1 VFDIPAGSLSLATTP
16 DDRRRTSMTSATTR
30 EQQDTTPPPPPPAE
44 ITYSGQYSV
53 NPLAEV
59 GFRRMCAQLPAVLG
73 RIARLSW
80 RTDRRAVRLLFG
92 CQAVTGVAA
101 AVLLAATARAMEPV
115 LGSGSAGDRLRGA
128 LPALLVVALAAA
140 LGRAAAAVA
149 AYAERRITPRL
160 TTETDTALV
169 EAVCRVEAAA
179 YAEDGFS
186 DRHEAAEMGVIRTQV
201 MVTDAQRF
209 LSALIRMVT
218 AGGVLSVLNVLMLPL
233 LLLAVLPAGVGAV
246 LTARVD
252 YDIHYANVADRNV
265 RGMMRWWATTPKY
278 GDEVR
283 ANSMTD
289 YLVYWYRALSD
300 RCDRRTLAAA
310 PRTLRIALLSSLVG
324 GVFLV
329 ATWGALA
336 WLAVTGRID
345 LAVAATAVIAVQ
357 TMLAALSQ
365 VVVNG
370 AAVFHTSLYLGD
382 MQSFLDDAAA
392 RAPKRGPRELT
403 SPVGEVRLDEVVY
416 QYPGKDKPAVDGVS
430 LTLQRGRILAIVG
443 ANGSGKST
451 LTRLLTGIYL
461 PDKGKVTWNGIDL
474 AETDPASVWRRTGL
488 VPQIFAQWPLRVREN
503 VTLGQPRTHDDIPV
517 WEAVDAVGL
526 REAVAGLPAG
536 LDTLLSREIFG
547 GSELS
552 GGQWQRIACSRALYR
567 RPELL
572 ILDEPTSQMDPRG
585 EHRIFEQ
592 IKAIA
597 ADRITIVVTH
607 RLENTKIADHI
618 VVMEHG
624 RITEQGRY
632 DDLVHAGGTF
642 AELLALSQDR

>member
-1 VFDIPAGSLSLATTP
+1 
-16 DDRRRTSMTSATTR
+16 MTSAASR
-30 EQQDTTPPPPPPAE
+30 EERDITPPPPPPPAE

-59 GFRRMCAQLPAVLG
+59 SFRRMCGQLPAVLN
-73 RIARLSW
+73 RIARLAW
-80 RTDRRAVRLLFG
+80 RTDRRAVQLLLV
-92 CQAVTGVAA
+92 CQAVAGISA
-101 AVLLAATARAMEPV
+101 AVLLTATARAMKPV
-115 LGSGSAGDRLRGA
+115 LGDGSADDRLQGA
-128 LPALLVVALAAA
+128 VPALLVVTLAAA
-140 LGRAAAAVA
+140 LGRGTAAVA

-160 TTETDTALV
+160 TTETDSSLV
-169 EAVCRVEAAA
+169 EVVCRVEASA
-179 YAEDGFS
+179 YAEEGFS
-186 DRHEAAEMGVIRTQV
+186 DRHEAAEMGVMRSHV
-201 MVTDAQRF
+201 MVADAQRF

-218 AGGVLSVLNVLMLPL
+218 AGGVLSVLNPLMLPL

-252 YDIHYANVADRNV
+252 YEIHYANVADRNV
-265 RGMMRWWATTPKY
+265 RGMMRWWATTSKY

-283 ANSMTD
+283 ANSMAD
-289 YLVYWYRALSD
+289 YLVFWYRALSD

-310 PRTLRIALLSSLVG
+310 PRTLRIALLSALAG

-329 ATWGALA
+329 ATWSALA
-336 WLAVTGRID
+336 WLVVSGRIE

-357 TMLAALSQ
+357 TVLAALSQ

-370 AAVFHTSLYLGD
+370 AAVFHTSLYLSD

-392 RAPKRGPRELT
+392 RTPRRGPRKHSAPTE
-403 SPVGEVRLDEVVY
+403 EIRLEEVVY

-430 LTLQRGRILAIVG
+430 LTLKRGRILAIVG

-461 PDKGKVTWNGIDL
+461 PDKGRVTWNGTDL
-474 AETDPASVWRRTGL
+474 AEVDPATVWANTGL

-503 VTLGQPRTHDDIPV
+503 ITLGQPRTHDDVPV
-517 WEAVDAVGL
+517 WAAVDAVGL
-526 REAVAGLPAG
+526 REAVEDLPAG
-536 LDTLLSREIFG
+536 LDTLLSRDVFG
-547 GSELS
+547 GTELS

-567 RPELL
+567 RPGLL

-585 EHRIFEQ
+585 EHQIFEQ

-607 RLENTKIADHI
+607 RLENTRIADHI

-632 DDLVHAGGTF
+632 DDLVHGGGTF
-642 AELLALSQDR
+642 AELLELSQDR

>member
-1 VFDIPAGSLSLATTP
+1 
-16 DDRRRTSMTSATTR
+16 
-30 EQQDTTPPPPPPAE
+30 
-44 ITYSGQYSV
+44 
-53 NPLAEV
+53 
-59 GFRRMCAQLPAVLG
+59 MCRQLPAVLG

-80 RTDRRAVRLLFG
+80 RTDRQAVRLLLV
-92 CQAVTGVAA
+92 CQAVTGLSA
-101 AVLLAATARAMEPV
+101 AVLLAATARAMQPI
-115 LGSGSAGDRLRGA
+115 LGDGSAGDRLRGA
-128 LPALLVVALAAA
+128 VPALLVVAFAAG
-140 LGRAAAAVA
+140 LGRGTAAVA

-160 TTETDTALV
+160 TTETDSALV
-169 EAVCRVEAAA
+169 EAVCRVEASA
-179 YAEDGFS
+179 YAVDGFS
-186 DRHEAAEMGVIRTQV
+186 DRHEAAEMGVIRTHV

-209 LSALIRMVT
+209 LSSLIRMVT
-218 AGGVLSVLNVLMLPL
+218 AGGVLSVLNPLMLPL

-252 YDIHYANVADRNV
+252 YEIHYANVADRNV
-265 RGMMRWWATTPKY
+265 RGMMRWWATASKY

-289 YLVYWYRALSD
+289 YLVFWYRALSD
-300 RCDRRTLAAA
+300 RCDRRTLAAT
-310 PRTLRIALLSSLVG
+310 PRTLRIALLSALAG

-329 ATWGALA
+329 VTWGALA
-336 WLAVTGRID
+336 WLAVTGRIA

-357 TMLAALSQ
+357 TTLAALSQ
-365 VVVNG
+365 VVTYG
-370 AAVFHTSLYLGD
+370 AALFHTSLYLGD

-392 RAPKRGPRELT
+392 RAPRRGSRRLSAPAE
-403 SPVGEVRLDEVVY
+403 EVRLDEVVY
-416 QYPGKDKPAVDGVS
+416 QYPGKDRPAVDGVS
-430 LTLQRGRILAIVG
+430 LALRRGQILAIVG

-461 PDKGKVTWNGIDL
+461 PDKGKVTWNGTDL
-474 AETDPASVWRRTGL
+474 AEVDPATVWADTGL

-503 VTLGQPRTHDDIPV
+503 ITLGQPRTHDDVPV

-526 REAVAGLPAG
+526 REAVEDLPDG
-536 LDTLLSREIFG
+536 LDTLLSRDVFG
-547 GSELS
+547 GTELS

-567 RPELL
+567 RPGLL

-585 EHRIFEQ
+585 EHQIFER

-607 RLENTKIADHI
+607 RLENTRIADHI
-618 VVMEHG
+618 VVMEQG

-632 DDLVHAGGTF
+632 DDLVHGGGTF
-642 AELLALSQDR
+642 AELLRLSQDR

>member
-1 VFDIPAGSLSLATTP
+1 
-16 DDRRRTSMTSATTR
+16 MTSADTR
-30 EQQDTTPPPPPPAE
+30 SPQIPAPPPPPPPAE

-59 GFRRMCAQLPAVLG
+59 SFRQMCAQLPAVLG
-73 RIARLSW
+73 RIALLSW
-80 RTDRRAVRLLFG
+80 RTDRRAVRLLVG
-92 CQAVTGVAA
+92 CQAVTGVSA
-101 AVLLAATARAMEPV
+101 AVLLAATARAMRPV
-115 LGSGSAGDRLRGA
+115 LGDGSAGDRLRDA

-140 LGRAAAAVA
+140 LGRAAGAVA
-149 AYAERRITPRL
+149 SYAERRITPRL
-160 TTETDTALV
+160 TTEVDAALV

-179 YAEDGFS
+179 YAESGFS
-186 DRHEAAEMGVIRTQV
+186 DRREAAEMGVIRSHV

-209 LSALIRMVT
+209 VAALIRMVT
-218 AGGVLSVLNVLMLPL
+218 AGGVLSVLNPLMLPL

-252 YDIHYANVADRNV
+252 YEIHYANVADRNV
-265 RGMMRWWATTPKY
+265 RGMMRWWATESKY

-289 YLVYWYRALSD
+289 YLVYWQRALSD

-310 PRTLRIALLSSLVG
+310 PRTLRIALLSALAG

-336 WLAVTGRID
+336 WLAVSGRVD

-357 TMLAALSQ
+357 TTLAALSQ

-382 MQSFLDDAAA
+382 MQAFLDEAAG
-392 RAPKRGPRELT
+392 RAPKRGLRRLT
-403 SPVGEVRLDEVVY
+403 APVAEIRLEEVVY
-416 QYPGKDKPAVDGVS
+416 QYPGKDKPAIDGVS
-430 LTLQRGRILAIVG
+430 LALERGQILAIVG

-461 PDKGKVTWNGIDL
+461 PDKGKATWNGTDL
-474 AETDPASVWRRTGL
+474 AEVDPGTVWANTGL

-503 VTLGQPRTHDDIPV
+503 ITLGQPRTHDDAPV
-517 WEAVDAVGL
+517 WEAIDAVGL
-526 REAVAGLPAG
+526 REAVEDLPAG
-536 LDTLLSREIFG
+536 LDTLLARDVFG
-547 GSELS
+547 GSEIS
-552 GGQWQRIACSRALYR
+552 GGQWQRVACSRALYR
-567 RPELL
+567 RPALL

-585 EHRIFEQ
+585 EHLMFEQ

-632 DDLVHAGGTF
+632 EDLVHAGGTF
-642 AELLALSQDR
+642 AELLELSQDR

>member
-1 VFDIPAGSLSLATTP
+1 
-16 DDRRRTSMTSATTR
+16 MTSAATHT
-30 EQQDTTPPPPPPAE
+30 QQSTAPPPPPPAE

-59 GFRRMCAQLPAVLG
+59 SFRRMCGQIPAVLG

-80 RTDRRAVRLLFG
+80 RTDRFAVQLLLG
-92 CQAVTGVAA
+92 CQAVTGVSA
-101 AVLLAATARAMEPV
+101 AVLLASTAHVMKPV
-115 LGSGSAGDRLRGA
+115 LGGGPPGDRLHA
-128 LPALLVVALAAA
+128 AVPALLVVALAAA
-140 LGRAAAAVA
+140 LGRGSTAVA
-149 AYAERRITPRL
+149 TYAERRITPRL
-160 TTETDTALV
+160 MTETDSALV
-169 EAVCRVEAAA
+169 EAVCRVEASA
-179 YAEDGFS
+179 YAEEGFS

-201 MVTDAQRF
+201 MVSDAQRF

-218 AGGVLSVLNVLMLPL
+218 AGGVLSVLNPLMLPL

-252 YDIHYANVADRNV
+252 YEIHYANIADRNV

-283 ANSMTD
+283 ANSMTG
-289 YLVYWYRALSD
+289 YLVHWYRALSD

-310 PRTLRIALLSSLVG
+310 PRTLRIAALSALAG

-329 ATWGALA
+329 ATWSALA
-336 WLAVTGRID
+336 WLAVSGRIA
-345 LAVAATAVIAVQ
+345 LSVAATAVIAVQ
-357 TMLAALSQ
+357 TTLAALSQ

-382 MQSFLDDAAA
+382 MQAFLDDAAA
-392 RAPKRGPRELT
+392 RTPKRGPAAPCDAVERI
-403 SPVGEVRLDEVVY
+403 RLDEVVY
-416 QYPGKDKPAVDGVS
+416 RYPGKDKPAVDGVS
-430 LTLQRGRILAIVG
+430 LTLERGQILAIVG

-461 PDKGKVTWNGIDL
+461 ADKGRVTWNGTDL
-474 AETDPASVWRRTGL
+474 AGVDPAGVWAQTGL
-488 VPQIFAQWPLRVREN
+488 VPQIFAQWPMPVREN
-503 VTLGQPRTHDDIPV
+503 ITLGQPRGHDDAPV
-517 WEAVDAVGL
+517 WEVVDAVGL
-526 REAVAGLPAG
+526 REAVDDLPAG
-536 LDTLLSREIFG
+536 LDTLLSREVFG

-552 GGQWQRIACSRALYR
+552 GGQWQRIACSRALFR
-567 RPELL
+567 RPGLL

-585 EHRIFEQ
+585 EHQIFER

-597 ADRITIVVTH
+597 AGRITIVVTH
-607 RLENTKIADHI
+607 RLENTKVADHI

-632 DDLVHAGGTF
+632 DDLVHAGGVF
-642 AELLALSQDR
+642 AELLRLSQDR

>member
-1 VFDIPAGSLSLATTP
+1 
-16 DDRRRTSMTSATTR
+16 MN
-30 EQQDTTPPPPPPAE
+30 EQQTTPPPPPPAE
-44 ITYSGQYSV
+44 ITYSGHYAI

-59 GFRRMCAQLPAVLG
+59 SFRRMCAQIPAVLG

-80 RTDRRAVRLLFG
+80 RTDRRAVQLLLG
-92 CQAVTGVAA
+92 CQLVTGASA
-101 AVLLAATARAMEPV
+101 AVLLTATARAMEPV
-115 LGSGSAGDRLRGA
+115 LGSGSAGERLRGA

-140 LGRAAAAVA
+140 LARTAGAVA
-149 AYAERRITPRL
+149 SYAERRITPRL
-160 TTETDTALV
+160 TTETDSALV
-169 EAVCRVEAAA
+169 EAVCRVEAVA
-179 YAEDGFS
+179 YAEDGFA
-186 DRHEAAEMGVIRTQV
+186 DRREAAEMGVMRTHV
-201 MVTDAQRF
+201 MVADAQRF
-209 LSALIRMVT
+209 VSSVIRMVT
-218 AGGVLSVLNVLMLPL
+218 AGGVLSVLNPLMLPL

-246 LTARVD
+246 LSARVD
-252 YDIHYANVADRNV
+252 YEIHYANVADRNV
-265 RGMMRWWATTPKY
+265 RGMMRWWATESRY
-278 GDEVR
+278 SDEVR

-300 RCDRRTLAAA
+300 RCDRRSLGAA
-310 PRTLRIALLSSLVG
+310 PRTLRIALLSALAG
-324 GVFLV
+324 GVFLL

-336 WLAVTGRID
+336 WLAVSGRID

-357 TMLAALSQ
+357 TTLAALSQ
-365 VVVNG
+365 VVIGG

-392 RAPKRGPRELT
+392 RAPRRGPDRIAA
-403 SPVGEVRLDEVVY
+403 PVDEIRLEEVVY

-430 LTLQRGRILAIVG
+430 LTLRRGQILAIVG

-451 LTRLLTGIYL
+451 LTRLLTGVYL
-461 PDKGKVTWNGIDL
+461 PEKGAVSWNGTDL
-474 AETDPASVWRRTGL
+474 SGADPSTVWACTGL

-503 VTLGQPRTHDDIPV
+503 VTLGQPRTHDDTPV

-526 REAVAGLPAG
+526 RDAVEDLPAG
-536 LDTLLSREIFG
+536 LDTLLARDLWG
-547 GSELS
+547 GTELS

-585 EHRIFEQ
+585 EHQIFEQ
-592 IKAIA
+592 IKAIS

-618 VVMEHG
+618 IVMEHG
-624 RITEQGRY
+624 RITERGTY
-632 DDLVHAGGTF
+632 DDLAHGGGTF
-642 AELLALSQDR
+642 AELLELSQDR

>member
-1 VFDIPAGSLSLATTP
+1 
-16 DDRRRTSMTSATTR
+16 
-30 EQQDTTPPPPPPAE
+30 
-44 ITYSGQYSV
+44 
-53 NPLAEV
+53 
-59 GFRRMCAQLPAVLG
+59 MCAQIPAVLG

-80 RTDRRAVRLLFG
+80 RTDRRAVQLLLG
-92 CQAVTGVAA
+92 CQVVTGVCA

-115 LGSGSAGDRLRGA
+115 LGDGSAADRLRGA
-128 LPALLVVALAAA
+128 LPALLVVAF
-140 LGRAAAAVA
+140 AVA
-149 AYAERRITPRL
+149 MGRTAGAVATYAERRITPRL

-179 YAEDGFS
+179 YAEEGFS
-186 DRHEAAEMGVIRTQV
+186 DRHEAAEMGVIRTLV

-218 AGGVLSVLNVLMLPL
+218 AGGVLSVLNPLMLPL

-252 YDIHYANVADRNV
+252 YEIHYANVADRNV

-310 PRTLRIALLSSLVG
+310 PRTLRIALLSSLAG

-329 ATWGALA
+329 ATWAALA
-336 WLAVTGRID
+336 WLAVTGRIA

-357 TMLAALSQ
+357 TTLAALSQ
-365 VVVNG
+365 VVING
-370 AAVFHTSLYLGD
+370 AAVFHTSLYLSD
-382 MQSFLDDAAA
+382 MQAFLDDAAA

-403 SPVGEVRLDEVVY
+403 APVEEIRLDEVVY

-430 LTLQRGRILAIVG
+430 LTLERGQILAIVG

-461 PDKGKVTWNGIDL
+461 PDKGKVTWNGTDL
-474 AETDPASVWRRTGL
+474 AEVDPETVWRRTGL

-503 VTLGQPRTHDDIPV
+503 VTLGQPRTHDDTPV

-526 REAVAGLPAG
+526 REAVEDLPAG

-552 GGQWQRIACSRALYR
+552 GGQWQRIACARALYR
-567 RPELL
+567 RPGLL

-585 EHRIFEQ
+585 EHQIFEQ

-607 RLENTKIADHI
+607 RLENTQVADRI

-624 RITEQGRY
+624 RICEQGTY
-632 DDLVHAGGTF
+632 EELAASGGLF
-642 AELLALSQDR
+642 AELLALSHDR

>member
-1 VFDIPAGSLSLATTP
+1 MFDISARSLSFTCTSDPPQEDHVDLGRHAHAAV
-16 DDRRRTSMTSATTR
+16 RRAL
-30 EQQDTTPPPPPPAE
+30 PPPAE

-59 GFRRMCAQLPAVLG
+59 SFRRMCGQIPAVLG

-80 RTDRRAVRLLFG
+80 RTDRFAVQLLLG
-92 CQAVTGVAA
+92 CQAVTGVSA
-101 AVLLAATARAMEPV
+101 AVLLASTAHVMKPV
-115 LGSGSAGDRLRGA
+115 LGGGPPGDRLHA
-128 LPALLVVALAAA
+128 AVPALLVVALAAA
-140 LGRAAAAVA
+140 LGRGSTAVA
-149 AYAERRITPRL
+149 TYAERRITPRL
-160 TTETDTALV
+160 MTETDSALV
-169 EAVCRVEAAA
+169 EAVCRVEASA
-179 YAEDGFS
+179 YAEEGFS

-201 MVTDAQRF
+201 MVSDAQRF

-218 AGGVLSVLNVLMLPL
+218 AGGVLSVLNPLMLPL

-252 YDIHYANVADRNV
+252 YEIHYANIADRNV

-283 ANSMTD
+283 ANSMTG
-289 YLVYWYRALSD
+289 YLVHWYRALSD

-310 PRTLRIALLSSLVG
+310 PRTLRIAALSALAG

-329 ATWGALA
+329 ATWSALA
-336 WLAVTGRID
+336 WLAVSGRIA
-345 LAVAATAVIAVQ
+345 LSVAATAVIAVQ
-357 TMLAALSQ
+357 TTLAALSQ

-382 MQSFLDDAAA
+382 MQAFLDDAAA
-392 RAPKRGPRELT
+392 RTPKRGPAAPCGAVERI
-403 SPVGEVRLDEVVY
+403 RLDEVVY
-416 QYPGKDKPAVDGVS
+416 RYPGKDKPAVDGVS
-430 LTLQRGRILAIVG
+430 LTLERGQILAIVG

-461 PDKGKVTWNGIDL
+461 ADKGKVTWNGTDL
-474 AETDPASVWRRTGL
+474 AGVDPAGVWAQTGL
-488 VPQIFAQWPLRVREN
+488 VPQIFAQWPMPVREN
-503 VTLGQPRTHDDIPV
+503 ITLGQPRGHDDAPV
-517 WEAVDAVGL
+517 WEVVDAVGL
-526 REAVAGLPAG
+526 REAVDDLPAG
-536 LDTLLSREIFG
+536 LDTLLSREVFG

-567 RPELL
+567 RPGLL

-585 EHRIFEQ
+585 EHQIFER

-597 ADRITIVVTH
+597 AGRITIVVTH
-607 RLENTKIADHI
+607 RLENTKVADHI

-632 DDLVHAGGTF
+632 DDLVHAGGVF
-642 AELLALSQDR
+642 AELLRLSQDR

>member
-1 VFDIPAGSLSLATTP
+1 
-16 DDRRRTSMTSATTR
+16 MTSADTQ
-30 EQQDTTPPPPPPAE
+30 EQQNTAPPPPPPAD
-44 ITYSGQYSV
+44 IAYSGQYSV

-59 GFRRMCAQLPAVLG
+59 SFRRMCAQIPAVLG

-80 RTDRRAVRLLFG
+80 RTDRRAVQLLLG
-92 CQAVTGVAA
+92 CQVVTGVSA
-101 AVLLAATARAMEPV
+101 AVLLAATARAMEPI
-115 LGSGSAGDRLRGA
+115 LGDGSAGERLRGA
-128 LPALLVVALAAA
+128 VPALLVVALAAA
-140 LGRAAAAVA
+140 MGRTAGAVA
-149 AYAERRITPRL
+149 TYAERRITPRL

-179 YAEDGFS
+179 YAEEGFS
-186 DRHEAAEMGVIRTQV
+186 DRHEAAEMGVIRTHV

-218 AGGVLSVLNVLMLPL
+218 AGGVLSVLNPVMLPL

-252 YDIHYANVADRNV
+252 YEIHYANVADRNV

-310 PRTLRIALLSSLVG
+310 PRTLRIALLSSLAG

-329 ATWGALA
+329 AAWAALA
-336 WLAVTGRID
+336 WLAVTGRIA

-357 TMLAALSQ
+357 TTLAALSQ
-365 VVVNG
+365 VVING
-370 AAVFHTSLYLGD
+370 AAVFHTSLYLSD
-382 MQSFLDDAAA
+382 MQAFLDDAAA

-403 SPVGEVRLDEVVY
+403 APVEEIQLDEVVY

-430 LTLQRGRILAIVG
+430 LTLERGQILAIVG

-461 PDKGKVTWNGIDL
+461 PDKGKVTWNGTDL
-474 AETDPASVWRRTGL
+474 AAVDPETVWRCTGL

-503 VTLGQPRTHDDIPV
+503 VTLGQPRTHDDTPV
-517 WEAVDAVGL
+517 WEAIDAVGL
-526 REAVAGLPAG
+526 REAVEDLPAG
-536 LDTLLSREIFG
+536 LDTLLSREVFG

-567 RPELL
+567 RPGLL

-585 EHRIFEQ
+585 EHQIFEQ
-592 IKAIA
+592 IKDIA
-597 ADRITIVVTH
+597 ADHVTIVVTH
-607 RLENTKIADHI
+607 RLENTKIADRI
-618 VVMEHG
+618 IVMENG
-624 RITEQGRY
+624 RIAEHGTY
-632 DDLVHAGGTF
+632 DELAHGGGLF
-642 AELLALSQDR
+642 AELLALSTDR

>member
-1 VFDIPAGSLSLATTP
+1 
-16 DDRRRTSMTSATTR
+16 MTSAEAR
-30 EQQDTTPPPPPPAE
+30 SKQNGAPPPPPPAE
-44 ITYSGQYSV
+44 ITYSGHYSV

-59 GFRRMCAQLPAVLG
+59 SFRRMCAQIPAVLG

-80 RTDRRAVRLLFG
+80 RTDRRAVQILIG
-92 CQAVTGVAA
+92 CQVVTGMAA
-101 AVLLAATARAMEPV
+101 AVLLAATARTMEPV
-115 LGSGSAGDRLRGA
+115 LGDGPPSDRLRGA

-140 LGRAAAAVA
+140 LGRGAGAVA
-149 AYAERRITPRL
+149 TYAERRITPRL
-160 TTETDTALV
+160 TTETDSALV

-179 YAEDGFS
+179 YAEAGFS
-186 DRHEAAEMGVIRTQV
+186 DRQEAAEMGVIRTHV
-201 MVTDAQRF
+201 MVTDSQRF

-233 LLLAVLPAGVGAV
+233 LLLAVLPAGVGAI

-252 YDIHYANVADRNV
+252 YEIHYANVSDRNV
-265 RGMMRWWATTPKY
+265 RGMMRWWATTSKY

-289 YLVYWYRALSD
+289 YLVFWYRALSD

-310 PRTLRIALLSSLVG
+310 PRTLRIALLSALAG

-336 WLAVTGRID
+336 WLAVTGRIE

-357 TMLAALSQ
+357 TTLAALSQ
-365 VVVNG
+365 VVING
-370 AAVFHTSLYLGD
+370 AAVFHTSLYLSD
-382 MQSFLDDAAA
+382 MQSFLDDASA
-392 RAPKRGPRELT
+392 RAPRRGPSELT
-403 SPVGEVRLDEVVY
+403 APVEEIRLDEVVY

-430 LTLQRGRILAIVG
+430 LTLERGQILAIVG

-461 PDKGKVTWNGIDL
+461 PDKGKVTWNGTDL
-474 AETDPASVWRRTGL
+474 ANADPATVWSNTGL

-503 VTLGQPRTHDDIPV
+503 ITLGQPRTHDDAPV

-526 REAVAGLPAG
+526 RDAVEELPAG
-536 LDTLLSREIFG
+536 LDTLLARDVFG

-552 GGQWQRIACSRALYR
+552 GGQWQRVACSRALYR
-567 RPELL
+567 RPGLL

-585 EHRIFEQ
+585 EHQIFEQ

-607 RLENTKIADHI
+607 RLENTRSL
-618 VVMEHG
+618 G
-624 RITEQGRY
+624 Y
-632 DDLVHAGGTF
+632 DVRRSRSRGHSGSSWAC
-642 AELLALSQDR
+642 LSR

>member
-1 VFDIPAGSLSLATTP
+1 
-16 DDRRRTSMTSATTR
+16 MTSADSH
-30 EQQDTTPPPPPPAE
+30 ELQDAAPSFPPPAE

-53 NPLAEV
+53 NPLAQV
-59 GFRRMCAQLPAVLG
+59 SFRRMCGQIPKVLRRIAQLA
-73 RIARLSW
+73 W
-80 RTDRRAVRLLFG
+80 RTDRRAVQLLLG
-92 CQAVTGVAA
+92 CQVVTGVSA
-101 AVLLAATARAMEPV
+101 AVLLTATAEAMEPILSDAAV
-115 LGSGSAGDRLRGA
+115 ADRLRSA
-128 LPALLVVALAAA
+128 LPALVVVALAAG
-140 LGRAAAAVA
+140 LGRGAGSVA
-149 AYAERRITPRL
+149 TYAERRITPRL

-186 DRHEAAEMGVIRTQV
+186 DRQEAAEMGVIRTHV
-201 MVTDAQRF
+201 MISDAQRF
-209 LSALIRMVT
+209 MSALIRMIT

-246 LTARVD
+246 LTAKVD
-252 YDIHYANVADRNV
+252 YEIHYANVADRNV
-265 RGMMRWWATTPKY
+265 RGMMRWWATTSKY

-289 YLVYWYRALSD
+289 YLVFWYRSLSD

-310 PRTLRIALLSSLVG
+310 PRTLRISLLSSLAG

-357 TMLAALSQ
+357 TTLAALSG
-365 VVVNG
+365 VVING

-382 MQSFLDDAAA
+382 MQSFLDDATA
-392 RAPKRGPRELT
+392 RAPKRGPRKHSVPTEEIR
-403 SPVGEVRLDEVVY
+403 VEEVVY
-416 QYPGKDKPAVDGVS
+416 QYPGKDRPAVDGVS
-430 LTLQRGRILAIVG
+430 LTLRRGQILAIVG

-461 PDKGKVTWNGIDL
+461 PDKGKVTWNGLDL
-474 AETDPASVWRRTGL
+474 AEVDPATVWADTGL

-503 VTLGQPRTHDDIPV
+503 VTLGQPRTHDDGPV

-526 REAVAGLPAG
+526 RKAVEDLPAE
-536 LDTLLSREIFG
+536 LDTLLARDIFG
-547 GSELS
+547 GAELS
-552 GGQWQRIACSRALYR
+552 GGEWQRLACSRALYR
-567 RPELL
+567 LPGLL

-585 EHRIFEQ
+585 EHGIFEQ

-607 RLENTKIADHI
+607 RLENTRIADHI
-618 VVMEHG
+618 IVMEQG
-624 RITEQGRY
+624 RITEQGQY

-642 AELLALSQDR
+642 AELLELSQDR

>member
-1 VFDIPAGSLSLATTP
+1 
-16 DDRRRTSMTSATTR
+16 MTSADTQ
-30 EQQDTTPPPPPPAE
+30 EQQTTAPPPPPPAD

-59 GFRRMCAQLPAVLG
+59 SFRRMCAQIPSVLG

-80 RTDRRAVRLLFG
+80 RTDRRAVQLLLG
-92 CQAVTGVAA
+92 CQVVTGVSA
-101 AVLLAATARAMEPV
+101 AVLLAATAHAMKPI
-115 LGSGSAGDRLRGA
+115 LGDGSAGERLRGA
-128 LPALLVVALAAA
+128 VPALLVVALAAA
-140 LGRAAAAVA
+140 LGRTAGAVA
-149 AYAERRITPRL
+149 TYAERRITPLL

-179 YAEDGFS
+179 YAEEGFS
-186 DRHEAAEMGVIRTQV
+186 DRHEAAEMGVIRTLV

-218 AGGVLSVLNVLMLPL
+218 AGGVLSVLNPLMLPL

-252 YDIHYANVADRNV
+252 YEIHYANVADRNV

-310 PRTLRIALLSSLVG
+310 PRTLRIALLSSLAG

-329 ATWGALA
+329 ATWAALA
-336 WLAVTGRID
+336 WLAVTGRIA

-357 TMLAALSQ
+357 TTLAALSQ
-365 VVVNG
+365 VVING
-370 AAVFHTSLYLGD
+370 AAVFHTSLYLSD
-382 MQSFLDDAAA
+382 MQAFLDDAAA
-392 RAPKRGPRELT
+392 RAPKRGPLELT
-403 SPVGEVRLDEVVY
+403 APVEEIRLDEVVY

-430 LTLQRGRILAIVG
+430 LSLQRGQILAIVG

-461 PDKGKVTWNGIDL
+461 PDKGKVTWNGTDL
-474 AETDPASVWRRTGL
+474 AEVDPETVWRCTGL

-503 VTLGQPRTHDDIPV
+503 VTLGQPRTHDDNPV
-517 WEAVDAVGL
+517 WEAIDAVGL
-526 REAVAGLPAG
+526 REAVEDLPAG
-536 LDTLLSREIFG
+536 LDTLLSREVFG

-567 RPELL
+567 RPGLL

-585 EHRIFEQ
+585 EHQIFEQ

-607 RLENTKIADHI
+607 RLENTQVADRI
-618 VVMEHG
+618 IVMEHG
-624 RITEQGRY
+624 RISEQGTY
-632 DDLVHAGGTF
+632 EELAAGGGLF
-642 AELLALSQDR
+642 AELLALSHDR

>member
-1 VFDIPAGSLSLATTP
+1 
-16 DDRRRTSMTSATTR
+16 MTSADTH
-30 EQQDTTPPPPPPAE
+30 EKQDTAPPFPPPAE

-59 GFRRMCAQLPAVLG
+59 SFRRMCAQIPNVLR

-80 RTDRRAVRLLFG
+80 RVDRRAVQLLLC
-92 CQAVTGVAA
+92 CQVLTGVSA
-101 AVLLAATARAMEPV
+101 AVLLTATAAAMEPILSDNAV
-115 LGSGSAGDRLRGA
+115 ADRLRSA
-128 LPALLVVALAAA
+128 LPALVVVALAAA
-140 LGRAAAAVA
+140 LGRAAGSAAT
-149 AYAERRITPRL
+149 YAERRITPRL
-160 TTETDTALV
+160 TTEMDTALV

-186 DRHEAAEMGVIRTQV
+186 DRQEAAEMGVIRTHV
-201 MVTDAQRF
+201 MVGDAQRF
-209 LSALIRMVT
+209 MSALIRMTT

-233 LLLAVLPAGVGAV
+233 LLLAVLPAGIGAV

-252 YDIHYANVADRNV
+252 YETHYANVADRNV
-265 RGMMRWWATTPKY
+265 RGMMRWWSTNAKY

-289 YLVYWYRALSD
+289 YLVFWYRALSD
-300 RCDRRTLAAA
+300 RCDRRTLAAT
-310 PRTLRIALLSSLVG
+310 PRTLRISLLSSLAG
-324 GVFLV
+324 GFFLV
-329 ATWGALA
+329 ATWAALA
-336 WLAVTGRID
+336 WLAVTGRIE
-345 LAVAATAVIAVQ
+345 LAVAATAVVAVQ
-357 TMLAALSQ
+357 TTLAALSQ
-365 VVVNG
+365 VVING

-382 MQSFLDDAAA
+382 MQSFLDNAAD
-392 RAPKRGPRELT
+392 RAPRRGPRT
-403 SPVGEVRLDEVVY
+403 VTAPVEEIKVDEAVY

-430 LTLQRGRILAIVG
+430 LTLRRGEILAIVG

-461 PDKGKVTWNGIDL
+461 PDKGRVTWNGTDL
-474 AETDPASVWRRTGL
+474 ADADPATVWANTGL

-503 VTLGQPRTHDDIPV
+503 VTLGQPRTHGDGPV
-517 WEAVDAVGL
+517 WEAVDTVGL
-526 REAVAGLPAG
+526 REAVEDLPAG
-536 LDTLLSREIFG
+536 LDTLLARDVFG

-567 RPELL
+567 RPGLL

-585 EHRIFEQ
+585 DHQIFER

-597 ADRITIVVTH
+597 AERITIVVTH

-624 RITEQGRY
+624 RITEHGRY

-642 AELLALSQDR
+642 AELLRLSQDR

>member
-1 VFDIPAGSLSLATTP
+1 MNSTP
-16 DDRRRTSMTSATTR
+16 TS
-30 EQQDTTPPPPPPAE
+30 EQQTTPPPPPPAE
-44 ITYSGQYSV
+44 ITYSGHYGI

-59 GFRRMCAQLPAVLG
+59 SFRRMCGQIPAVLG

-80 RTDRRAVRLLFG
+80 RTDRRAVQLLVG
-92 CQAVTGVAA
+92 CQLVTGISA
-101 AVLLAATARAMEPV
+101 AVLLTATARAMVPV
-115 LGSGSAGDRLRGA
+115 LGAGSAGERLRGA
-128 LPALLVVALAAA
+128 LPALVVVAVAAA
-140 LGRAAAAVA
+140 LARTAGAVA
-149 AYAERRITPRL
+149 SYAERRVTPRL
-160 TTETDTALV
+160 TTETDSALV

-179 YAEDGFS
+179 YAEDGFA
-186 DRHEAAEMGVIRTQV
+186 DRREAAEMGVMRTHV

-209 LSALIRMVT
+209 VSAVIRMVT
-218 AGGVLSVLNVLMLPL
+218 AGGVLSVMNPLLLPL

-246 LTARVD
+246 LSARVD
-252 YDIHYANVADRNV
+252 YEIHYANVADRNV
-265 RGMMRWWATTPKY
+265 RGMMRWWATESRY
-278 GDEVR
+278 SDEVR

-300 RCDRRTLAAA
+300 RCDRRSLAAA
-310 PRTLRIALLSSLVG
+310 PRTLRIALLSAVAG
-324 GVFLV
+324 GVFLL

-336 WLAVTGRID
+336 WLAVSGRID

-357 TMLAALSQ
+357 TTLAALSQ
-365 VVVNG
+365 VVIG
-370 AAVFHTSLYLGD
+370 AAAVFHTSLYLGD
-382 MQSFLDDAAA
+382 MQSFLDVAAA
-392 RAPKRGPRELT
+392 RAPRRGPRRLAA
-403 SPVGEVRLDEVVY
+403 PVDEIRLEEVVY

-430 LTLQRGRILAIVG
+430 LTLRRGQILAIVG

-451 LTRLLTGIYL
+451 LTRLLTAVYL
-461 PDKGKVTWNGIDL
+461 PDKGTVSWNGTDL
-474 AETDPASVWRRTGL
+474 SGVDPATVWAHTGL

-503 VTLGQPRTHDDIPV
+503 VTLGQPRTYDDAPV

-526 REAVAGLPAG
+526 RDAVEDLPAG
-536 LDTLLSREIFG
+536 LDTLLARDLWG
-547 GSELS
+547 GTELS

-585 EHRIFEQ
+585 EHQIFEQ
-592 IKAIA
+592 IKAVA

-607 RLENTKIADHI
+607 RLENTRIADRI

-632 DDLVHAGGTF
+632 EELAHGGGTF
-642 AELLALSQDR
+642 AELLELSQDR

>member
-1 VFDIPAGSLSLATTP
+1 MTAAATNRHQPT
-16 DDRRRTSMTSATTR
+16 A
-30 EQQDTTPPPPPPAE
+30 PPPAE
-44 ITYSGQYSV
+44 IAYSGQYSV

-59 GFRRMCAQLPAVLG
+59 SFRRMCGQIPAVVR

-80 RTDRRAVRLLFG
+80 RTDQRAVQLLLG
-92 CQAVTGVAA
+92 CQVVTGISA
-101 AVLLAATARAMEPV
+101 AVLLAATAHALGPV
-115 LGSGSAGDRLRGA
+115 LGNGSAGDRLHEA
-128 LPALLVVALAAA
+128 VPALVVVALAAA
-140 LGRAAAAVA
+140 LGRGAAAVA
-149 AYAERRITPRL
+149 TYAERRITPRL
-160 TTETDTALV
+160 TTKTDSTLV
-169 EAVCRVEAAA
+169 EAVCRVEASA
-179 YAEDGFS
+179 YAEEGFS
-186 DRHEAAEMGVIRTQV
+186 DRREAAEMAVTRTRV
-201 MVTDAQRF
+201 MVTDTQRF

-218 AGGVLSVLNVLMLPL
+218 AGGVLSVLNPLMLPL

-252 YDIHYANVADRNV
+252 YEIHYANIADRNV
-265 RGMMRWWATTPKY
+265 RGMMRWWATESKY

-283 ANSMTD
+283 ANSMSD
-289 YLVYWYRALSD
+289 YLVYWYRALSE

-310 PRTLRIALLSSLVG
+310 PRTLRIALVCAVAG

-329 ATWGALA
+329 ATWGVLA
-336 WLAVTGRID
+336 WLAVSGRIE

-357 TMLAALSQ
+357 TTLGALSQ
-365 VVVNG
+365 VVING
-370 AAVFHTSLYLGD
+370 AAVFHTSLYLSD
-382 MQSFLDDAAA
+382 MQVFLDDAAA
-392 RAPKRGPRELT
+392 RVPKRGPDG
-403 SPVGEVRLDEVVY
+403 VGGAVEHIRLEEVSY

-430 LTLQRGRILAIVG
+430 LTLERGRILAIVG

-461 PDKGKVTWNGIDL
+461 ADKGRVTWNGADL
-474 AETDPASVWRRTGL
+474 AAVDPASVWAQTGL
-488 VPQIFAQWPLRVREN
+488 VPQIFAQWPMPLREN
-503 VTLGQPRTHDDIPV
+503 VTLGQPRTHDDGPV
-517 WEAVDAVGL
+517 WEAIDAVGL
-526 REAVAGLPAG
+526 REAVDDLPAG

-567 RPELL
+567 LPGLL

-585 EHRIFEQ
+585 EHQIFEQ

-597 ADRITIVVTH
+597 AGRITIVVTH

-618 VVMEHG
+618 IVMEHG

-642 AELLALSQDR
+642 AELLQLSQDR

>member
-1 VFDIPAGSLSLATTP
+1 
-16 DDRRRTSMTSATTR
+16 MTSADTH
-30 EQQDTTPPPPPPAE
+30 EKQDTAPPFPPPAE

-59 GFRRMCAQLPAVLG
+59 SFRRMCAQIPNVLR

-80 RTDRRAVRLLFG
+80 RVDRRAVQLLLC
-92 CQAVTGVAA
+92 CQVLTGVSA
-101 AVLLAATARAMEPV
+101 AVLLTATAAAMEPILSDNAV
-115 LGSGSAGDRLRGA
+115 ADRLRSA
-128 LPALLVVALAAA
+128 LPALVVVALAAA
-140 LGRAAAAVA
+140 LGRAAGSAAT
-149 AYAERRITPRL
+149 YAERRITPRL
-160 TTETDTALV
+160 TTEMDTALV

-179 YAEDGFS
+179 YAENGFS
-186 DRHEAAEMGVIRTQV
+186 DRQEAAEMGVIRTHV
-201 MVTDAQRF
+201 MVSDAQRF
-209 LSALIRMVT
+209 MSALIRMAT

-233 LLLAVLPAGVGAV
+233 LLLAVLPAGIGAV

-252 YDIHYANVADRNV
+252 YETHYANVADRNV
-265 RGMMRWWATTPKY
+265 RGMMRWWSTNSKY

-289 YLVYWYRALSD
+289 YLVFWYRALSD
-300 RCDRRTLAAA
+300 RCDRRTLAAT
-310 PRTLRIALLSSLVG
+310 PRTLRISLLSSLAG
-324 GVFLV
+324 GFFLV
-329 ATWGALA
+329 VTWAALA
-336 WLAVTGRID
+336 WLAVTGRIE
-345 LAVAATAVIAVQ
+345 LAVAATAVVAVQ
-357 TMLAALSQ
+357 TTLAALSQ
-365 VVVNG
+365 VVING

-382 MQSFLDDAAA
+382 MQSFLDDGTD
-392 RAPKRGPRELT
+392 RAPRRGPRT
-403 SPVGEVRLDEVVY
+403 VTAPVEEIKVDEAVY

-430 LTLQRGRILAIVG
+430 LTLRRGEILAIVG

-461 PDKGKVTWNGIDL
+461 PDKGRVTWNGTDL
-474 AETDPASVWRRTGL
+474 ADVDPATVWANTGL

-503 VTLGQPRTHDDIPV
+503 VTLGQPRSHGDGAV

-526 REAVAGLPAG
+526 REAVEDLPAG
-536 LDTLLSREIFG
+536 LDTLLARDVFG

-567 RPELL
+567 RPGLL

-585 EHRIFEQ
+585 EHQIFER

-597 ADRITIVVTH
+597 AERITIVVTH

-624 RITEQGRY
+624 RITEHGRY

-642 AELLALSQDR
+642 AELLRLSQDR

>member
-1 VFDIPAGSLSLATTP
+1 
-16 DDRRRTSMTSATTR
+16 MTSATTKS
-30 EQQDTTPPPPPPAE
+30 QQATVPLPPPPAE
-44 ITYSGQYSV
+44 ITYGGRYSV
-53 NPLAEV
+53 DPLAEV
-59 GFRRMCAQLPAVLG
+59 SFQRMYARIPAVLG

-80 RTDRRAVRLLFG
+80 RTDRRAVHLLLG
-92 CQAVTGVAA
+92 CQVVTGVSA
-101 AVLLAATARAMEPV
+101 AVVLAATARAMAPV
-115 LGSGSAGDRLRGA
+115 LGDGTAGERLRGA

-140 LGRAAAAVA
+140 LGRAAGAVA
-149 AYAERRITPRL
+149 TYAERRITPRL
-160 TTETDTALV
+160 TTETDCALV
-169 EAVCRVEAAA
+169 EAVCRVEASA

-186 DRHEAAEMGVIRTQV
+186 DRHEAAGMGVIRTHV

-209 LSALIRMVT
+209 LSALIRTVT
-218 AGGVLSVLNVLMLPL
+218 AGGVLSVLNPLMLPP

-252 YDIHYANVADRNV
+252 YETRYANTADRNV
-265 RGMMRWWATTPKY
+265 LGMMRWWATESKY

-300 RCDRRTLAAA
+300 RCDRCDRRTLAAA
-310 PRTLRIALLSSLVG
+310 PRTLRIALLSALFG

-336 WLAVTGRID
+336 WLAVSGRIE

-357 TMLAALSQ
+357 TTLAALSQ

-370 AAVFHTSLYLGD
+370 AAVFHTSLYLSD
-382 MQSFLDDAAA
+382 MQAFLDGAAA
-392 RAPKRGPRELT
+392 RAPERGPRAHAAPTE
-403 SPVGEVRLDEVVY
+403 EIRLEEVVY
-416 QYPGKDKPAVDGVS
+416 QYPGIDEPAVDGVS
-430 LTLQRGRILAIVG
+430 LALRRGQIPAIVG
-443 ANGSGKST
+443 ADGSGKST
-451 LTRLLTGIYL
+451 LTRLLTGICL
-461 PDKGKVTWNGIDL
+461 PDKGRVTWNGTGL
-474 AETDPASVWRRTGL
+474 AEVDSATVWADTGL

-503 VTLGQPRTHDDIPV
+503 VTLGQPRTHDDAAV

-526 REAVAGLPAG
+526 REAVEDLPAG
-536 LDTLLSREIFG
+536 LDTLLARDVFG

-552 GGQWQRIACSRALYR
+552 GGQWQRVACSRALYR
-567 RPELL
+567 RPGLL

-585 EHRIFEQ
+585 EHQICEQ

-597 ADRITIVVTH
+597 ADGITIVVTH

-618 VVMEHG
+618 VVMEQG

-642 AELLALSQDR
+642 AELLELSQDR